1 MNFILFSFLLALLVL
16 LFNNL
21 MAMTKFLLISFANE
35 MLHG

>member
-16 LFNNL
+16 LFNYL
-21 MAMTKFLLISFANE
+21 MAMTKFLLISFPNE